1 MTSPCPST
9 AELAAFLAG
18 RLADGRAA
26 EVRAHLAD
34 CEDCYEVVTEAAV
47 FEEEEGAAGSAGGA
61 SAAPVA
67 GAIALESKP
76 VPGPAGAG
84 KLLAHR
90 TPRRGAPWVRWA
102 AIAAALVVA
111 AGSAAWWWQAR
122 RGGVDALYAAAT
134 DPRPGTVR
142 LSGAPY
148 QEPEPVLRGGAEETP
163 RWKLLAAAERVREQA
178 AADPSARN
186 LHALGIANLL
196 LGEGDAAV
204 EQLER
209 ARRADPLDGRIASD
223 LGAALIHRGLAA
235 DRPEDIAAGLDV
247 LIAKADAAVTLDD
260 RFNRALALDHLGRR
274 AAAIAEWERYLEL
287 DRESAWAA
295 EARERLEG
303 ARKDAAAEPL

>member
-1 MTSPCPST
+1 MTSPCPSP

-47 FEEEEGAAGSAGGA
+47 FEEEEGAARS
-61 SAAPVA
+61 
-67 GAIALESKP
+67 IP
-76 VPGPAGAG
+76 VPAPRAG
-84 KLLAHR
+84 KVLAHR
-90 TPRRGAPWVRWA
+90 TPRRGGPWVRRA

-122 RGGVDALYAAAT
+122 RDGVEALYAAAS

-148 QEPEPVLRGGAEETP
+148 QEPEPVLRGGAEGTP

-178 AADPSARN
+178 AAKPSARN
-186 LHALGIANLL
+186 LHAAGIAHLL
-196 LGEGDAAV
+196 LGETEAAV
-204 EQLER
+204 EQLAR
-209 ARRADPLDGRIASD
+209 ARRTDPANGRIASD

-235 DRPEDIAAGLDV
+235 DRSEDIAAGLDV
-247 LIAKADAAVTLDD
+247 LLAKADAAVTVLD
-260 RFNRALALDHLGRR
+260 RFNRALAHDRLGLR
-274 AAAIAEWERYLEL
+274 AEAIAEWERYLEL
-287 DRESAWAA
+287 DRDSGWAA
-295 EARERLEG
+295 EARERLER